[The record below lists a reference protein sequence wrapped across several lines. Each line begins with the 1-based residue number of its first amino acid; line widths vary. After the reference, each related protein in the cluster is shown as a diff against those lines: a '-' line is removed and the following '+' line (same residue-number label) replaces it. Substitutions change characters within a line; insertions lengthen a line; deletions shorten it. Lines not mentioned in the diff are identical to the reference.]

1 MDYTK
6 LCNDLMKTDK
16 NIRFVVV
23 LSNYGEKIAGGFRPN
38 IESFLSPDEVQMSLF
53 YAGQRWDTRTHLV
66 HRIGKAKYSV
76 TEYENVKQFTLPID
90 EKHLLLISA
99 ETNMPSDKIIENAF
113 RLIKQN

>member
-1 MDYTK
+1 
-6 LCNDLMKTDK
+6 MKTDN

-66 HRIGKAKYSV
+66 RRIGKAKYSV
-76 TEYENVKQFTLPID
+76 TEYEKVKQFTLPID